1 LKAYA
6 SLCALLLACGGAL
19 QAQAQEHDRVPGA
32 YLSLEFGN
40 GRIHGENDRGTRWM
54 GGRALELRAGREVD
68 SLLGPGRID
77 FVHYNEGHPANNHR
91 DGYVLQWVA
100 VRPLGQYLTGELGIG
115 PYLSMNTTEVDGTQ
129 IDDRHVG
136 LLLGAALRL
145 PLDGFPAGTHLRL
158 GLNHVLM
165 PGAHDSTALLLG
177 LGRQFGPAR
186 PAPGTDPAASPWWL
200 GGSAGRSVTNLSG
213 TKGTFG
219 GVLEVR
225 KYLGQD
231 LHHWAISGK
240 FLFEG
245 DDESRV
251 DRHGIAGQLWYVQQ
265 VTPRFA
271 MSAGVGPYFAK
282 NQREQDDVYRG
293 NLLISLQA
301 ERALSRDT
309 RAFIGINRIMTFRET
324 NDRDLFQIG
333 LLRRF

>member
-6 SLCALLLACGGAL
+6 GLCALLLGCGGVL
-19 QAQAQEHDRVPGA
+19 QAQAQEHEQVRGA

-54 GGRALELRAGREVD
+54 GGRALELRAGRENGTAFGA
-68 SLLGPGRID
+68 SRID
-77 FVHYNEGHPANNHR
+77 FIHYNEGHPVNNHR
-91 DGYVLQWVA
+91 DGFALQWVA
-100 VRPLGQYLTGELGIG
+100 VRPLGQTFTGELGIG

-145 PLDGFPAGTHLRL
+145 PLTGLPAGTHLRL
-158 GLNHVLM
+158 GLNHVVM

-186 PAPGTDPAASPWWL
+186 PTPDTEPAVGAWWL

-219 GVLEVR
+219 GVLEAR
-225 KYLGQD
+225 RYLDQD
-231 LHHWAISGK
+231 LHRWAISGK

-271 MSAGVGPYFAK
+271 MSAGIGPYFAK
-282 NQREQDDVYRG
+282 NLREQDDAYRG
-293 NLLISLQA
+293 NVLISLQA
-301 ERALSRDT
+301 ERALSRET
-309 RAFIGINRIMTFRET
+309 RAYIGINRVMTFRET

-333 LLRRF
+333 LLKRF